1 MQAMQHPAPSPAV
14 DPADEAHWSAIRAQF
29 SAASDFI
36 NLENGYFGIQPD
48 PVLAAFTRYTAEAN
62 AETARF
68 LRLRFPPLLEAVMAE
83 LAEFTGAGTDELVI
97 TRNATESMNILAQG
111 YPFRP
116 GDEVLLGSHDYDL
129 FPPIFQL
136 LARRKGIVLKQVEI
150 PLHPQGD
157 DEILG
162 CYERA
167 MTPRSRVLLA
177 THMIHLTGQ
186 ILPVAKLSALAR
198 AHGVDVIADAA
209 HSFAQL
215 DFRLPDLG
223 ADFAAINLHKWL
235 GAPLGT
241 GLMYIR
247 RERLGEIEQFFAE
260 GLFPKGDIRELA
272 HFGTTPPAAI
282 LAVRDALAFHNGI
295 GSRNKEARLRWLKD
309 YWMDR
314 VEAIPGVSLVTP
326 RDPARSCAIG
336 AFRIAGWEAN
346 RIADHLYEKHRI
358 FSVGRPLQGGDCV
371 RITPHLYN
379 RPDELDRL
387 VEAIA
392 EMAER
397 PPSQF
402 AR

>member
-1 MQAMQHPAPSPAV
+1 MQLPVSSPVA
-14 DPADEAHWSAIRAQF
+14 DPADEAFWDAIRAQF
-29 SAASDFI
+29 TAAPDFI

-48 PVLAAFTRYTAEAN
+48 PVLAAFTRWTAEAN

-68 LRLRFPPLLEAVMAE
+68 LRLRFPPLLEQVMAG
-83 LAEFTGAGTDELVI
+83 LAAFTGAGTDELLI

-116 GDEVLLGSHDYDL
+116 GDEMLLGSHDYDL
-129 FPPIFQL
+129 FPPIFEL
-136 LARRKGIVLKQVEI
+136 LAERKGIVLKQVEI
-150 PLHPQGD
+150 PLDPQSD
-157 DEILG
+157 DEILA

-186 ILPVAKLSALAR
+186 VLPVAKLSALAR
-198 AHGVDVIADAA
+198 ARGMDVFADAA
-209 HSFAQL
+209 HSFAHL
-215 DFRLPDLG
+215 DFRVPDLG

-247 RERLGEIEQFFAE
+247 RERLGEIEPLFAD
-260 GLFPKGDIRELA
+260 GTFPKGDIRRLG

-282 LAVRDALAFHNGI
+282 LAVQDALAFHTGI

-314 VEAIPGVSLVTP
+314 VACIPGVSLVTP
-326 RDPARSCAIG
+326 RDPSRSCAIG
-336 AFRIAGWEAN
+336 AFRIARWEAN
-346 RIADHLYEKHRI
+346 KIADHLYDKYRI
-358 FSVGRPLQGGDCV
+358 FSVGRPLRGGDCV
-371 RITPHLYN
+371 RITPHLYT

-392 EMAER
+392 EMAG
-397 PPSQF
+397 
-402 AR
+402 